1 MRLKLSENQTPA
13 GAGGR
18 TTAFTLIE
26 LLVVIA
32 IIAILAAML
41 LPALNSAK
49 QRAKD
54 VNCVSNCRQFA
65 LAMVMYTGDSPGGK
79 LLSYTDPVD
88 IQNNGST
95 LTLWMARLQTNYN
108 LSTSSRCCPS
118 APQMDTFKCFN
129 KAIGSN
135 PDLGTADHP
144 YQWRPQTWGKQGATF
159 QVGYGINAYAQS
171 DNPYIV
177 AADGYEKESAIKKSS
192 LTPFFCD
199 ATFADFTAHPFDAA
213 SPWDVYDGGNNGPR
227 YAIARHGMNPS
238 AAPRNIP
245 RGGGKLPGRSDVAFA
260 DGHAE
265 LMKLDDLW
273 GLYWSKTWPDG
284 NQRPP

>member
-1 MRLKLSENQTPA
+1 MKLKSADNPA
-13 GAGGR
+13 HAGR
-18 TTAFTLIE
+18 CEAKQAFTLIE

-41 LPALNSAK
+41 LPALASAK

-54 VNCVSNCRQFA
+54 VNCVNNCRQFA
-65 LAMVMYTGDSPGGK
+65 LGMTMYIGDSPGGK
-79 LLSYTDPVD
+79 LISYHDPMDKNGGLS
-88 IQNNGST
+88 
-95 LTLWMARLQTNYN
+95 LWMARLQTNYN

-118 APQMDTFKCFN
+118 APEMATFKCFN

-144 YQWRPQTWGKQGATF
+144 YRWRPQTWGASGATF
-159 QVGYGINAYAQS
+159 QGGYGINSYIES
-171 DNPYIV
+171 DNPYIT
-177 AADGYEKESAIKKSS
+177 ASDGYQKESAIRKPT

-199 ATFADFTAHPFDAA
+199 ATFADFTAHPYDAS

-245 RGGGKLPGRSDVAFA
+245 RGGSKLPGRSDVAFA
-260 DGHAE
+260 DGHAA
-265 LMKLDDLW
+265 LMKLDDMW

-284 NQRPP
+284 NKRPL